1 MFRFLLAA
9 SLMIVPQPISNHLSN
24 TYAIDKVSNT
34 SVENIHNPTAK
45 EYEKIMNAVVV
56 VRNDLRGGYGSGT
69 LFTYDGHLLVLTASH
84 VVTGL
89 KYTTVSHGEEFA
101 LGSIIYDNPES
112 DIAVLLV
119 PEISDRKPLKLK
131 FKNRQLKMGDTLS
144 YCGFPNSR
152 DLSCFSGEVSR
163 ISKGTIHI
171 HSYAWM
177 GASGSSV
184 FDSSGNVVG
193 ILSAIEVGTVWGG
206 PQLIDNVVW
215 AGALTEKEIEK
226 IQLSLDEI

>member
-1 MFRFLLAA
+1 MFRFLLVLCLA
-9 SLMIVPQPISNHLSN
+9 IVPQPISTHTTSAH
-24 TYAIDKVSNT
+24 AIDRASNS

-45 EYEKIMNAVVV
+45 EYERIMQAVVT
-56 VRNDLRGGYGSGT
+56 VRNDERGGYGSGT
-69 LFTYDGHLLVLTASH
+69 LFTYNGQLLVLTASH

-89 KYTTVSHGEEFA
+89 KYTTVTHGGSFA
-101 LGSIIYDNPES
+101 LGSIVYDNPES
-112 DIAVLLV
+112 DIAVLIV

-131 FKNRQLKMGDTLS
+131 FKNKQLKMGDTLS

-163 ISKGTIHI
+163 MSEDIIHI

-193 ILSAIEVGTVWGG
+193 VLSAIEVGTVWGG

-226 IQLSLDEI
+226 IQLALDKI